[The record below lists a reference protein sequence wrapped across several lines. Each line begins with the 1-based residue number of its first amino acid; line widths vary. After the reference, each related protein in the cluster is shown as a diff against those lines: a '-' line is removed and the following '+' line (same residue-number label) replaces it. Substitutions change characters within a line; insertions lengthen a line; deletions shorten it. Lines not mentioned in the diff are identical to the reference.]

1 MACVGV
7 LGDKRSI
14 GTCLWSNKDTLSL
27 SVSEIFVGRKIDDRG
42 WSMYAAWITDVSLK
56 RMWFYYWIGEPTAC
70 SLCIDDA

>member
-1 MACVGV
+1 MACVGA

-42 WSMYAAWITDVSLK
+42 WNMYAAWITDVSLNGCG
-56 RMWFYYWIGEPTAC
+56 FTIGLANLPPVAY
-70 SLCIDDA
+70 A